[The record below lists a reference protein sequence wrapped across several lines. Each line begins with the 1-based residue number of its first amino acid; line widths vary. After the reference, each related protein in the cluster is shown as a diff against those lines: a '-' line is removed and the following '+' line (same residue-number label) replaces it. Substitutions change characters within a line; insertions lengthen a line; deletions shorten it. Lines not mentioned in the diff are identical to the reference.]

1 MDPPAGMKGIPAAAR
16 KPMVSLPPPHRR
28 RRQTSLRGMRAPR
41 LAGDSQ
47 NAGASEAAPN
57 HGARPKAVQRDFFL
71 QANGLDW
78 LAMAPKAK
86 ARQIILLREQIAV
99 SVLRYCL
106 PAEPM
111 TGRSAIGRRTKREIR
126 VRMISG

>member
-1 MDPPAGMKGIPAAAR
+1 
-16 KPMVSLPPPHRR
+16 MVSLPPPHRR
-28 RRQTSLRGMRAPR
+28 RRQTSLRGMRPPR

-47 NAGASEAAPN
+47 NARASEAAPN
-57 HGARPKAVQRDFFL
+57 HGARPKAVQRGFFL

-86 ARQIILLREQIAV
+86 ARQIILLMKQIAV

-106 PAEPM
+106 PTEPM